1 MPLTVKP
8 VEPLQTPD
16 HVLQVPPQIPT
27 HPIAW
32 PSVSGAGAVDDEL
45 VQHILD
51 EVEQAGAEGLD
62 KAELYDMDGIEAE
75 DVDNALSAIGAQRPL
90 AVFWAGYD
98 TARMVSTKF
107 AQAWM
112 QPVIMPD
119 ERTNPPAQ
127 RPYCT
132 PRRWVD
138 MYGTLLTDDLEMC
151 VRGAVS
157 QVVTRPGIRE
167 VSHARSTHTVTIQ
180 LTDRVSYASVW
191 LESWTGRRQRTSC
204 LCCSSEARRRGSGWK
219 TRGECCRRSKRRA
232 WMKQTRWSG
241 ERASLGVPE

>member
-98 TARMVSTKF
+98 FDEIRTGMDAASHHAGRTDKSTC
-107 AQAWM
+107 AAA
-112 QPVIMPD
+112 I
-119 ERTNPPAQ
+119 
-127 RPYCT
+127 
-132 PRRWVD
+132 
-138 MYGTLLTDDLEMC
+138 L
-151 VRGAVS
+151 
-157 QVVTRPGIRE
+157 
-167 VSHARSTHTVTIQ
+167 HAKAMGG
-180 LTDRVSYASVW
+180 YVW
-191 LESWTGRRQRTSC
+191 HS
-204 LCCSSEARRRGSGWK
+204 AD
-219 TRGECCRRSKRRA
+219 
-232 WMKQTRWSG
+232 
-241 ERASLGVPE
+241 